1 MFLAPGASE
10 PVTLAPPPG
19 DENWFP
25 VISANGQALAWI
37 ETERGE
43 NRRITAY
50 RLAVRR
56 LEDGRETR
64 IELALDIRSGPT
76 LLDFD
81 SQGFLVARRG
91 REIVRIGADGR
102 VRGQPVRPP
111 DFDYLGQNIR
121 LFDGGWV
128 AWDGY
133 REGRRYRVAWSA
145 PGGGGQVE
153 IPKGRSITAVSVD
166 PDGRY
171 IALSV
176 SRNLSIGDVRDA
188 VFVLRIADGTEVY
201 RRFLP
206 GYTRSQVA
214 FLGPGY
220 LAVSLTEEGRARID
234 VLRVPAK

>member
-1 MFLAPGASE
+1 M
-10 PVTLAPPPG
+10 
-19 DENWFP
+19 
-25 VISANGQALAWI
+25 ISANGQALAWI

-43 NRRITAY
+43 NRRIVAH

-56 LEDGRETR
+56 LADGREIR

-81 SQGFLVARRG
+81 GKEFLVARKG

-111 DFDYLGQNIR
+111 DFDYIGQNIR
-121 LFDGGWV
+121 LFEGGWV

-133 REGRRYRVAWSA
+133 REGERYRVAWSA
-145 PGGGGQVE
+145 PGGAGQVE
-153 IPKGRSITAVSVD
+153 IPRGRRITAVSVA

-176 SRNLSIGDVRDA
+176 SRSLSIGDVRDA
-188 VFVLRIADGTEVY
+188 VFVLRIGDGTEIY
-201 RRFLP
+201 RRVLP

-214 FLGPGY
+214 FLGPGH
-220 LAVSLTEEGRARID
+220 LAVSLIEDATARIE
-234 VLRVPAK
+234 VLRVPAE